1 MKSKLFLMACLA
13 GLIAACS
20 PKKSVVSVPP
30 SQIDL
35 EQLKDSIDYAMDVT
49 GLSLAD
55 VRTLRNAPAA
65 QRGYPF
71 KDSYI
76 RDVFLTTTWYDSLMW
91 AFDENLPYAEFPIKE
106 GEDTYDYY
114 DRMFN
119 ASDSLKYNDVEKA
132 FIARLQEREKELLKQ
147 NFAVDEGLRVNVAN
161 LANPTQLK
169 EFDPQLSQQLAQDG
183 FAIVPARNYQLF
195 QVYEQN
201 DYSDFPSFVTTDLYL
216 QLYHLY
222 IDCMLR
228 ELETYHLYAL
238 MYDYSYEMLQEMK
251 KIYQKSS
258 QEVVETAAARN
269 IRFFNVAYHL
279 FTGMT
284 PDPGNDELVAEEVA
298 SVRNHADGPSNFITD
313 YKEISFAYSLFR
325 PRGHYTRN
333 HVLQEYFEGMMWLQS
348 VPFGMDHDEE
358 VNAAVMIAYVMKDN
372 PKIKQKYDKLDKFIT
387 FLMGNHDNLSI
398 LQVINEVNKAG
409 LPMEELLTN
418 KQAMDKLKKNLEQ
431 VGNKQTRIRPAFEKT
446 SHNKICVL
454 PQRYQPDA
462 EVLLKMVDYDNKPT
476 KRATPKGLDFFAAM
490 GVTAAEQILMDEKT
504 DWKGFGDSLKAVK
517 NRMGEIDWQ
526 ETIITQW
533 MNTLKV
539 LNTSDKDQKLPYF
552 MGTPEW
558 AKKDLNAALA
568 SWAELKHDA
577 ILYAKQPMGAEC
589 GGGGPPEPV
598 VKGYVEPNVSFWKKA
613 IELLNNTAKLLKD
626 EKLMTE
632 KLEGATERIRE
643 EAEFLLRVSEKEL
656 AGKELSDEEYSQIEY
671 IGATFENISLDLLR
685 EKNQDLYGWSDVQGA
700 DKKVA
705 IVADVY
711 TANADN
717 NPDKSILFEAVGDA
731 DEIYV
736 VVEIGGYLYLT
747 RGSVLSYREF
757 IQPIDQPRL
766 TDEEWQQQLEG
777 NPRKGV
783 PEWMKRIIVPLNNM
797 PEPNDE
803 VFYSSGC

>member
-147 NFAVDEGLRVNVAN
+147 NFAVDEGLRVNMTN

-238 MYDYSYEMLQEMK
+238 MYDYSYEMMQEMK
-251 KIYQKSS
+251 AIYKNSNQKVI
-258 QEVVETAAARN
+258 EDAAARN

-313 YKEISFAYSLFR
+313 YKEIPFAYSLFR

-348 VPFGMDHDEE
+348 VPFGMDHAEE

-387 FLMGNHDNLSI
+387 FLMGNHDDLSI

-454 PQRYQPDA
+454 PQRY
-462 EVLLKMVDYDNKPT
+462 
-476 KRATPKGLDFFAAM
+476 
-490 GVTAAEQILMDEKT
+490 
-504 DWKGFGDSLKAVK
+504 
-517 NRMGEIDWQ
+517 
-526 ETIITQW
+526 
-533 MNTLKV
+533 
-539 LNTSDKDQKLPYF
+539 
-552 MGTPEW
+552 
-558 AKKDLNAALA
+558 
-568 SWAELKHDA
+568 
-577 ILYAKQPMGAEC
+577 
-589 GGGGPPEPV
+589 
-598 VKGYVEPNVSFWKKA
+598 
-613 IELLNNTAKLLKD
+613 
-626 EKLMTE
+626 
-632 KLEGATERIRE
+632 
-643 EAEFLLRVSEKEL
+643 
-656 AGKELSDEEYSQIEY
+656 
-671 IGATFENISLDLLR
+671 
-685 EKNQDLYGWSDVQGA
+685 
-700 DKKVA
+700 
-705 IVADVY
+705 
-711 TANADN
+711 
-717 NPDKSILFEAVGDA
+717 
-731 DEIYV
+731 
-736 VVEIGGYLYLT
+736 
-747 RGSVLSYREF
+747 
-757 IQPIDQPRL
+757 
-766 TDEEWQQQLEG
+766 
-777 NPRKGV
+777 
-783 PEWMKRIIVPLNNM
+783 
-797 PEPNDE
+797 
-803 VFYSSGC
+803 